1 MNFGDQC
8 NLTHFVSAQD
18 GDGDK
23 KPWEKNNTSK
33 FNGGGESPKPS
44 RKRFGSASEEA
55 GTLSVAAG
63 KVNGTAE
70 GSNLDLETLK
80 QEILREMRKEMQK
93 LKSDIV
99 DGEFLNSRVM

>member
-1 MNFGDQC
+1 MPIGLNI
-8 NLTHFVSAQD
+8 NTILQD
-18 GDGDK
+18 GDADK
-23 KPWEKNNTSK
+23 KPWEKNSNSSK

-55 GTLSVAAG
+55 GTLSVAPG
-63 KVNGTAE
+63 KVNGTSE

-93 LKSDIV
+93 LKTEIV
-99 DGEFLNSRVM
+99 DGM